1 MLLWSKVNY
10 LETQPSK
17 GRNHHHRG
25 DKKGRPKNPKD
36 EQPVGTKK
44 KRERDSPSRGR
55 KL

>member
-17 GRNHHHRG
+17 GRNHHRG

-44 KRERDSPSRGR
+44 KKGER
-55 KL
+55 